1 MGFINVLT
9 CLGTILYGMWILKV
23 LHTLKQLQMNDI
35 TQALVLSVGG
45 IAFVLV
51 HQVTELTQMFLLD
64 RDFHKAAYTNGGILQ
79 ICLAGLGLV
88 LVLASLKIP
97 LLWMV
102 IASSGMDK
110 GKIRKSRTK
119 LAIVTD

>member
-1 MGFINVLT
+1 
-9 CLGTILYGMWILKV
+9 
-23 LHTLKQLQMNDI
+23 
-35 TQALVLSVGG
+35 
-45 IAFVLV
+45 
-51 HQVTELTQMFLLD
+51 MFLLD